1 MFEKVIRNIGLWAL
15 FWCVSALFSVAQ
27 DIKESYSVEIGN
39 KNIALEE
46 PFSISAIIKTQE
58 DPTASIPECKFPELK
73 GFVKQGYTKSIAR
86 SFVGGHKLITY
97 TISQNYKALREGIIK
112 VKAFKVLINKTEQP
126 SEGCTVT
133 VGKSQAELPLLGTAL
148 SSETPTVEV
157 PKTKPTR
164 GIPDAFLALNTS
176 KKSLFVGEGFTVTLA
191 LYVSD
196 NNTVPM
202 EFDHNEIQIPTIAK
216 KLKQASCWEE
226 NYGIEETLTK
236 QVVINGKKYTQY
248 KFYQTSLYPL
258 NNKVIRFPSVSLRV
272 LRKEEDEKGA
282 THFSPINFEA
292 KGWELQPLD
301 LPKLSAVKG
310 DVPVGVFSLKEQL
323 DKKQVNTG
331 NAIQCKIIITG
342 DGNMSSIKL
351 PELSKNPDF
360 DLFPPKINM
369 VTDHEEE
376 KNVHTKTFTFQLIP
390 KRAGNFV
397 LSNYFK
403 WIYFN
408 PQEQTYDTLRSQLS
422 FKAKGATISSDI
434 ESEGER
440 SIYDGLDSLDSS
452 EESSGIGKLLKN
464 EANILIVI
472 MLIGMAYIF
481 MPNRNK

>member
-1 MFEKVIRNIGLWAL
+1 
-15 FWCVSALFSVAQ
+15 
-27 DIKESYSVEIGN
+27 
-39 KNIALEE
+39 
-46 PFSISAIIKTQE
+46 
-58 DPTASIPECKFPELK
+58 
-73 GFVKQGYTKSIAR
+73 
-86 SFVGGHKLITY
+86 
-97 TISQNYKALREGIIK
+97 
-112 VKAFKVLINKTEQP
+112 
-126 SEGCTVT
+126 
-133 VGKSQAELPLLGTAL
+133 
-148 SSETPTVEV
+148 
-157 PKTKPTR
+157 
-164 GIPDAFLALNTS
+164 
-176 KKSLFVGEGFTVTLA
+176 
-191 LYVSD
+191 
-196 NNTVPM
+196 M

-236 QVVINGKKYTQY
+236 QMVINGKKYTQY

-301 LPKLSAVKG
+301 LPKLSTVKG